1 MSEFV
6 AELKD
11 GYEPD
16 PDENVFAS
24 VWKQYERVII
34 ESLVTSFGLDFII
47 KDQVGGDVDT
57 IHNVRNL
64 KDENGNP
71 VFKNSDNKAAYDNRG
86 AYDNIEY
93 HKDSRYRSIVN
104 KAKKD
109 FNETGEKIDDTYV
122 PGNKLIPNRNKSI
135 SSGQQAQLDHVQ
147 SAEEIHNDPGR
158 VLAGIDGKDLANNPD
173 NLKFTNAALNNNMRD
188 KTVDEYIKWCED
200 NPDKVNWGGKKGEPL
215 PDEVKEQLIKEY
227 NEAKKKNDAKIN
239 HAYYT
244 SKKFMKDAGIAA
256 AKKGAQMGIRE
267 ALGFV
272 FMEIWFSCKEELQA
286 LPADKSMADMFNAV
300 GNGIKK
306 GLANARIKYKELLKK
321 AEEGATAG
329 GLSSLTTTMC
339 NIFFTT
345 AKNLGK
351 VIRNLYASIVQAGNV
366 LLFNP
371 DNLMFGDRIK
381 TASVIMATGA
391 SVLLGT
397 IVSEAIRN
405 TPVGKIPVV
414 GAIVC
419 SFAASFVSGLTSC
432 TLLVFLDK
440 SKFMNDV
447 INAMNRIPTE
457 VNNYKEIA
465 DQMEKI
471 AANLANIDY
480 ESFKMEVSA
489 YQKYTDSIFK
499 TTNDD
504 ELNSVLLSAYKEFDI
519 KIPWEGDFESF
530 MGNKNNRLVFE

>member
-1 MSEFV
+1 MDAFIAGV
-6 AELKD
+6 KN
-11 GYEPD
+11 GFEPD
-16 PDENVFAS
+16 PEENIFAS

-34 ESLVTSFGLDFII
+34 ESLVVSFGLDFI

-57 IHNVRNL
+57 VHNVRNL
-64 KDENGNP
+64 KDSDGNIIY
-71 VFKNSDNKAAYDNRG
+71 KNKNNELDYKNREKYDTN
-86 AYDNIEY
+86 AY
-93 HKDSRYRSIVN
+93 HKDSRYSSIVR
-104 KAKKD
+104 KAKKE
-109 FNETGEKIDDTYV
+109 FVESGKKMDDAYV
-122 PGNKLIPNRNKSI
+122 PGNKIVPYRNKNI
-135 SSGQQAQLDHVQ
+135 PLGQQAQLDHVQ

-158 VLAGIDGKDLANNPD
+158 ILAGIDGKELANNPD
-173 NLKFTNAALNNNMRD
+173 NLRFTNAALNNNM
-188 KTVDEYIKWCED
+188 KEKSIDEYIEWCEK
-200 NPDKVNWGGKKGEPL
+200 NPDQVKWGGKEGEPL

-227 NEAKKKNDAKIN
+227 NEAKKKNDEKIN
-239 HAYYT
+239 RAYYT
-244 SKKFMKDAGIAA
+244 SKKFIKDAGVAA
-256 AKKGAQMGIRE
+256 AKKSAQMGVRQ

-272 FMEIWFSCKEELQA
+272 FMEIWFTCKEELQA
-286 LPADKSMADMFNAV
+286 LPNDKSMGDMFNAV
-300 GNGIKK
+300 GEGIRK
-306 GLANARIKYKELLKK
+306 GFKNARLKYKELIQKV
-321 AEEGATAG
+321 EEGATAG
-329 GLSSLTTTMC
+329 VLSSLTTTLC

-371 DNLMFGDRIK
+371 NNLLFGDRIK

-397 IVSEAIRN
+397 LVSETIN
-405 TPVGKIPVV
+405 QTPVGKIPVV

-419 SFAASFVSGLTSC
+419 SFAASLVSGLTSC

-447 INAMNRIPTE
+447 IDAMNKIPTE

-465 DQMEKI
+465 DQMEKL

-480 ESFKMEVSA
+480 EKFKREASE
-489 YQKYTDSIFK
+489 YQKFTDSIIK
-499 TTNDD
+499 SKDD
-504 ELNSVLLSAYKEFDI
+504 NELNGVLLAAYKEFDI
-519 KIPWEGDFESF
+519 KIPWEGDFDSF